1 MNVALA
7 VVALPPALALGS
19 FLNVVAA
26 RLPEGRSLVSP
37 PSSCGGC
44 GTRIAWRDNVP
55 VLSYLLLRGR
65 CRSCSARFSPRYLA
79 VELGTAALV
88 AACFLGFGLTADA
101 FLAAFFVSVLVVLS
115 AIDVERRILP
125 DKIVLPSAAVV
136 LAAQVALH
144 PGQAVEWVAA
154 SLGASLFLFLAL
166 LVYPRGMGMGDVKL
180 CLLLGAMLGWNVAV
194 ALMLGMLAA
203 LVPAVVLLA
212 RHGAAAR
219 KMGIPFGPFLAL
231 GAVIALFA
239 GDRLLDA
246 YLGTF

>member
-1 MNVALA
+1 MKVALA

-65 CRSCSARFSPRYLA
+65 CRSCGARFGARYLA
-79 VELGTAALV
+79 VELLTAALV
-88 AACFLGFGLTADA
+88 AACFLRFGLTPDA
-101 FLAAFFVSVLVVLS
+101 FVAAYFVSVLVVLS
-115 AIDVERRILP
+115 AIDLEHRILP

-136 LAAQVALH
+136 LAAQIALH
-144 PGQAVEWVAA
+144 PDRAMEWVAA
-154 SLGASLFLFLAL
+154 SLGAALFLFLAL
-166 LVYPRGMGMGDVKL
+166 LAYPRGMGMGDVKL
-180 CLLLGAMLGWNVAV
+180 CLLLGAMLGWSVAV
-194 ALMLGMLAA
+194 GLMLGMLAA
-203 LVPAVVLLA
+203 LVPAAVLLA

-231 GAVIALFA
+231 GAVVALFV
-239 GDRLLDA
+239 GGGLLDA
-246 YLGTF
+246 YLGSF

>member
-65 CRSCSARFSPRYLA
+65 CRSCSASFSPRYLA

>member
-65 CRSCSARFSPRYLA
+65 CRSCSAHFSPRYLA
-79 VELGTAALV
+79 VELLTAALV
-88 AACFLGFGLTADA
+88 AACFLRFGLTADA
-101 FLAAFFVSVLVVLS
+101 FVAALFVSVLVVLS
-115 AIDVERRILP
+115 AIDFERRILP
-125 DKIVLPSAAVV
+125 DKIVLPSFAVV

-144 PGQAVEWVAA
+144 PDRTVEWVAA

-166 LVYPRGMGMGDVKL
+166 LAYPRGMGMGDVKL
-180 CLLLGAMLGWNVAV
+180 CLLLGAMLGWSVAV
-194 ALMLGMLAA
+194 GLMVGMFAA

-231 GAVIALFA
+231 GAVVALFA
-239 GDRLLDA
+239 GDSLLDA